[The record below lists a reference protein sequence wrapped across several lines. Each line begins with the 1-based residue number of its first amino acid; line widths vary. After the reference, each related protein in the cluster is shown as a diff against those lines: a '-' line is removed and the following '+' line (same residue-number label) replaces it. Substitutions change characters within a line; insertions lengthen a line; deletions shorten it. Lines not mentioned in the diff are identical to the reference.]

1 MKRLKVEITVLSEEF
16 TDEEVDLY
24 KIMIG
29 EVNENIRQTLLEEV
43 FEGQDVTV
51 KSEIVEEASQ

>member
-24 KIMIG
+24 KTMVG

-43 FEGQDVTV
+43 FEDQDVTV
-51 KSEIVEEASQ
+51 KSEIIEEASQ